1 MRVRMPFQGRY
12 ERFRKLQREKMGEQ
26 ITDRAPC
33 DEMEKGDGLAM
44 LIAAMITIVPICRA
58 VMAVLALAGYV
69 FSVRS
74 NDRISEKTLLQMR
87 FICGSVFCCF
97 DKTE

>member
-44 LIAAMITIVPICRA
+44 LIAAMITIVPICLV
-58 VMAVLALAGYV
+58 VMAVLALAGY
-69 FSVRS
+69 FFIVR
-74 NDRISEKTLLQMR
+74 
-87 FICGSVFCCF
+87 
-97 DKTE
+97 

>member
-33 DEMEKGDGLAM
+33 DEMDGLAM
-44 LIAAMITIVPICRA
+44 LIAAMITIVPICLA
-58 VMAVLALAGYV
+58 VMAVLALAGY
-69 FSVRS
+69 FFIVR
-74 NDRISEKTLLQMR
+74 
-87 FICGSVFCCF
+87 
-97 DKTE
+97 

>member
-33 DEMEKGDGLAM
+33 DE
-44 LIAAMITIVPICRA
+44 IAAMITIVPICLA
-58 VMAVLALAGYV
+58 VMAVLALAGY
-69 FSVRS
+69 FFIVR
-74 NDRISEKTLLQMR
+74 
-87 FICGSVFCCF
+87 
-97 DKTE
+97 